1 MSSKASAHSDLFQYQ
16 STLFS
21 VAPIREDPAILNAIH
36 ADYENLRLIFLMME
50 M

>member
-21 VAPIREDPAILNAIH
+21 VAYIREDPAVLNAIN
-36 ADYENLRLIFLMME
+36 AVYENLRIIFLMME